1 MAVGVGLGVGLG
13 VGEGVGDW
21 VGVGVGEAV
30 GVGVGVCAWTDD
42 GATATAKTIATATTS
57 LRQIPVSVAR
67 ESRDEQHMNAISKK
81 SSAGSANNPKYHSL
95 DSRFAPV
102 SRKRQPVLVLKN
114 GRLPHIVVAMPQAIR
129 PMSPMSRFPELC
141 QKLAKAQ
148 NSCCNIR
155 YNRI

>member
-42 GATATAKTIATATTS
+42 GAAATKTKAIATAITS
-57 LRQIPVSVAR
+57 LRQIPVSFAR

-81 SSAGSANNPKYHSL
+81 K
-95 DSRFAPV
+95 
-102 SRKRQPVLVLKN
+102 QC
-114 GRLPHIVVAMPQAIR
+114 RLG
-129 PMSPMSRFPELC
+129 E
-141 QKLAKAQ
+141 
-148 NSCCNIR
+148 
-155 YNRI
+155 